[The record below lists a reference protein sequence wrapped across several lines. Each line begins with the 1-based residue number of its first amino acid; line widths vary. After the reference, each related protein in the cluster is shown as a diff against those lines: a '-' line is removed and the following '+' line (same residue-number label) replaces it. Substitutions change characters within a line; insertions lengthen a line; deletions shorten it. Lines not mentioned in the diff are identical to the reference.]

1 MSEDHAGKRF
11 RIWRI
16 AKNEKERE
24 RERTSTT
31 RIDQV
36 ARWEDLIG
44 PVTKLVL
51 IIQRLYRPC
60 PTSRALAVARVS

>member
-1 MSEDHAGKRF
+1 MRADAFEYGGSSRMRKR
-11 RIWRI
+11 
-16 AKNEKERE
+16 K